1 MKFLNKIK
9 DLYEKYNEWC
19 LEEVNIDFGFY
30 HLSTNNYTVY
40 MLPIG
45 ILAFII
51 LAMSKGI
58 MFPLIV
64 VFIILL
70 IKN

>member
-45 ILAFII
+45 ILAFIL
-51 LAMSKGI
+51 LAISKGI